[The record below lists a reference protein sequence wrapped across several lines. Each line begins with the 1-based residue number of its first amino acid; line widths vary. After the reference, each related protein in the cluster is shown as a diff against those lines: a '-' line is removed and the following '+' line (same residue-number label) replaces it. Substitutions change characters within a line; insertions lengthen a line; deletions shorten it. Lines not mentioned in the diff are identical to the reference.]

1 MSERS
6 EKRGWHVKLLVV
18 AIGFG
23 AVITALEASAGKW
36 VLATDVQKYYRCLP
50 FEWYVVTEMEQTV
63 VAERGD
69 LVRFQTPKGVE
80 RFTGAYEVIKL
91 VAGIAGDRWEIREDR
106 LYVNGDEWG
115 QLHLMITLGLGK
127 GALDGSGVVPEGQV
141 YVLGTNPSSYD
152 SRYWGPLEVRYI
164 TGKAHVVL

>member
-1 MSERS
+1 MSEQSKKTRW
-6 EKRGWHVKLLVV
+6 RAQLLVA

-50 FEWYVVTEMEQTV
+50 FEWYVVTDLNKSV

-69 LVRFQTPKGVE
+69 LVRFQTPEEVE
-80 RFTGAYEVIKL
+80 RFTGAYEIIKL
-91 VAGIAGDRWEIREDR
+91 VAGVAGDRWEIRDDR
-106 LYVNGDEWG
+106 LYVNDNEWG
-115 QLHLMITLGLGK
+115 PLHLMSTLGLAK

-141 YVLGTNPSSYD
+141 FVLGTNPSSYD
-152 SRYWGPLEVRYI
+152 SRYWGPLETRYI

>member
-6 EKRGWHVKLLVV
+6 GSRRWFVQLLVV

-23 AVITALEASAGKW
+23 SVITALEASAGKW

-50 FEWYVVTEMEQTV
+50 FEWYVVTELNTPF
-63 VAERGD
+63 VAMRGD
-69 LVRFQTPKGVE
+69 LVRFQTPEDVE
-80 RFTGAYEVIKL
+80 RFTGAYEAIKL
-91 VAGIAGDRWEIREDR
+91 VAGVPGDRWEIRDDR

-115 QLHLMITLGLGK
+115 PLHLMSSLGLARGS
-127 GALDGSGVVPEGQV
+127 LDGSGVVPEGQV
-141 YVLGTNPSSYD
+141 FVLGTNPSSYD
-152 SRYWGPLEVRYI
+152 SRYWGPLDTSYI